1 MNYNSYTSKSSFFFF
16 YILLFTCLDI
26 ACKEK
31 YCDDAQINE
40 LYNQIGNYSF
50 IGQSNITYMGRTPDP
65 LFFYKD
71 KKDSRIGYEISSVV
85 GNREIVSIMDNA
97 GISKTTAYG
106 DSISITSDI
115 EIVNFLSSYEIL
127 KVKQMKS
134 CLLSIIYTTN
144 NIYIWRDN
152 NSPIKKT
159 GIHQIS
165 DCQVE
170 ETLYRLKKENIDDF
184 RVLCRA
190 CTQ

>member
-1 MNYNSYTSKSSFFFF
+1 MNYYNYTPTSRFLFF
-16 YILLFTCLDI
+16 YLLFFTCLDI

-50 IGQSNITYMGRTPDP
+50 TGQSNITYMGRTPHP

-71 KKDSRIGYEISSVV
+71 KKECRIGYEISSVV
-85 GNREIVSIMDNA
+85 GNRTIVSIIDGA
-97 GISKTTAYG
+97 GMSKTTAYG

-127 KVKQMKS
+127 RIRQMKT
-134 CLLSIIYTTN
+134 CLLSIIYTTH
-144 NIYIWRDN
+144 NIYVWRDN
-152 NSPIKKT
+152 NSPIKKI
-159 GIHQIS
+159 GIHKIS
-165 DCQVE
+165 DCQVK